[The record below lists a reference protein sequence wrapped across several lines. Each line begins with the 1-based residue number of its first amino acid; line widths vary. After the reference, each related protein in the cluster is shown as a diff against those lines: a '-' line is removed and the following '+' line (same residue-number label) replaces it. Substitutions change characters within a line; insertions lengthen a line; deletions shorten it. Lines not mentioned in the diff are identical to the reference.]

1 MSDIIRTIIV
11 DDHDVVRAGLAST
24 LESFDGFKVV
34 GMAANEQEATKVFDE
49 IDEFDLLIM
58 DIALEDAN
66 SFNIVR
72 NIKKKHKNIKVIFIS
87 GFTEEEY
94 HKRMHEAGGDAFW
107 CKLDPLDKLWQ
118 LCSEVTASKS
128 KIENNGIN
136 VDDEISSKPL
146 LSNRE
151 EQVIACIARGMTV
164 KQIAE
169 KYGLSSKTV
178 EAHKSNLMMKLS
190 VHSQV
195 DLVRWAIKNGVVTP

>member
-1 MSDIIRTIIV
+1 MSAVTRTIIV

-24 LESFDGFKVV
+24 LETFDGFKVV
-34 GMAANEQEATKVFDE
+34 GMAANETDATKIFDE

-58 DIALEDAN
+58 DIALEDSN

-94 HKRMHEAGGDAFW
+94 HMRMHEAGGDGFW
-107 CKLDPLDKLWQ
+107 CKLDSLEKLWD
-118 LCSEVTASKS
+118 LCKEVSASKS
-128 KIENNGIN
+128 KIANNGIN
-136 VDDEISSKPL
+136 VDDSGNKKPL

-151 EQVIACIARGMTV
+151 EQVISCIARGMTV

-169 KYGLSSKTV
+169 KYNLSSKTV